1 MGSKVEREK
10 ETQRFFATE
19 DGSSAGRYRKLA
31 KNTLI
36 FALGTLGSRSI
47 AFFMLPLYTRL
58 LTQRDYGILDI
69 FQTTVSLLV
78 PVLSL
83 EIVEAVFRFSMDE
96 AKEGAKR
103 VISTALPF
111 AFLLLLASFG
121 LIPLFTR
128 FEIFRMYLLYFYAIW
143 FLTVLLGEIKQYVR
157 ALGQVKIFALSDI
170 LYVLAFAGFNVIFM
184 VLFHMELR
192 GYLLSYVLA
201 QVVSFFFVASAGRV
215 FSRLSLRSFD
225 QKLLRDML
233 SYSLPLIPNALMWWV
248 MNVSDRYLILHFL
261 GLEAN
266 GLYAVAC
273 RFPML
278 LSVVTGVF
286 FPAWQMSAVEEFN
299 AKDRNQYYA
308 EIFALYSSALFIL
321 TGVVLLFLPEITR
334 LFVATNFHEAWKYVP
349 FLLFGTIFHAFA
361 SFLGTVY
368 LASKNTIGALFTT
381 TLGGLTNFVLNLIFI
396 PFWGI
401 QGAAFT
407 TMVGFLVIWGIR
419 MADTQ
424 KICPV
429 CFNALRLY
437 LALCLLGIEALILFW
452 CAPTV
457 VRFFVSL
464 GAFFVLVALEGQNVV
479 RFFSSVNQLVEV
491 FVGKKV
497 TKSKKGGYIA

>member
-1 MGSKVEREK
+1 MGSKGEREK
-10 ETQRFFATE
+10 ETQQFFIAG
-19 DGSSAGRYRKLA
+19 DVSSAGRYRKLA

-58 LTQRDYGILDI
+58 LTQKDYGILDI

-103 VISTALPF
+103 IISTALLF
-111 AFLLLLASFG
+111 TFLLLLASFG
-121 LIPLFTR
+121 LIPIFARL
-128 FEIFRMYLLYFYAIW
+128 EIFQMYLPYFYAIW
-143 FLTVLLGEIKQYVR
+143 FLTVLLGGVKQYVR
-157 ALGQVKIFALSDI
+157 ALGQVKIFAWSDI
-170 LYVLAFAGFNVIFM
+170 LYVLVFAGFNVIFM
-184 VLFHMELR
+184 VLFHMGLR

-201 QVVSFFFVASAGRV
+201 QIVSFFFVASAGRV

-225 QKLLRDML
+225 RRLLRDML
-233 SYSLPLIPNALMWWV
+233 AYSLPLIPNALMWWV

-273 RFPML
+273 RFPVL

-286 FPAWQMSAVEEFN
+286 FPAWQISAVEEFN

-308 EIFALYSSALFIL
+308 EIFALCSSALFIL
-321 TGVVLLFLPEITR
+321 TGAVLLFLPEVTG
-334 LFVATNFHEAWKYVP
+334 LFVAPNFHEAWKYVP

-368 LASKNTIGALFTT
+368 LASKDTIGALFTT
-381 TLGGLTNFVLNLIFI
+381 TLGGLTNFLLNLIFI
-396 PFWGI
+396 HWWGV

-407 TMVGFLVIWGIR
+407 TMIGFLVIWGAR
-419 MADTQ
+419 VADTK

-437 LALCLLGIEALILFW
+437 FALCLLGIEALVLFW
-452 CAPTV
+452 HVPTV
-457 VRFFVSL
+457 IRFFISFGV
-464 GAFFVLVALEGQNVV
+464 FFALIALERQNVV
-479 RFFSSVNQLVEV
+479 RVFSSVNQLT

-497 TKSKKGGYIA
+497 AKSIGRKGVI

>member
-1 MGSKVEREK
+1 MENVSPV
-10 ETQRFFATE
+10 
-19 DGSSAGRYRKLA
+19 GRYRKLA

-103 VISTALPF
+103 IISTALLF
-111 AFLLLLASFG
+111 TFLLLLVSFG
-121 LIPLFTR
+121 LIPVFARL
-128 FEIFRMYLLYFYAIW
+128 EIFRMHLPYFYAIW
-143 FLTVLLGEIKQYVR
+143 FLTVLLGGVKQYVR
-157 ALGQVKIFALSDI
+157 ALGQVKIFAWSDI
-170 LYVLAFAGFNVIFM
+170 LYVLIFAGFNVVFM
-184 VLFHMELR
+184 VLFHMGLR
-192 GYLLSYVLA
+192 GYLLSYALA

-215 FSRLSLRSFD
+215 FSKLSLKFFD
-225 QKLLRDML
+225 QKLLRGML

-286 FPAWQMSAVEEFN
+286 FPAWQISAVEEFN
-299 AKDRNQYYA
+299 ARDRNQYYA

-321 TGVVLLFLPEITR
+321 AGAVLLFLPEITG
-334 LFVATNFHEAWKYVP
+334 LFVAPNFHEVWKYVP

-368 LASKNTIGALFTT
+368 IASKKTLGAFLTT
-381 TLGGLTNFVLNLIFI
+381 ALGGLTNFLLNLLFI
-396 PFWGI
+396 PWWGI

-407 TMVGFLVIWGIR
+407 TMVGFLVIWLARVKSLRGFSFLHTNWTLIIVPFAFLGLEGISLVLLTLFLR
-419 MADTQ
+419 LLLGVGVLVFLVLFLA
-424 KICPV
+424 
-429 CFNALRLY
+429 FHNALSPARRIIK
-437 LALCLLGIEALILFW
+437 LCLI
-452 CAPTV
+452 
-457 VRFFVSL
+457 RY
-464 GAFFVLVALEGQNVV
+464 LEG
-479 RFFSSVNQLVEV
+479 
-491 FVGKKV
+491 
-497 TKSKKGGYIA
+497 GGRY